1 MLIRPLIRMIV
12 VQHPAFVCFSAQ
24 IISPGSP
31 KSNLLSFALGHR
43 LILKLSFLVAEIT
56 WILSLHEF
64 RYSLSTTTMAWC
76 DNLIRS
82 YSLQIPFSML
92 GPTTLN
98 LICILFERR
107 SCMGNLLLSVCRQLT
122 KLPIY

>member
-43 LILKLSFLVAEIT
+43 LIL
-56 WILSLHEF
+56 SLAF
-64 RYSLSTTTMAWC
+64 SLLKSHGSYHYMNFTPYPQQRWHGVTT
-76 DNLIRS
+76 S
-82 YSLQIPFSML
+82 
-92 GPTTLN
+92 
-98 LICILFERR
+98 
-107 SCMGNLLLSVCRQLT
+107 
-122 KLPIY
+122 